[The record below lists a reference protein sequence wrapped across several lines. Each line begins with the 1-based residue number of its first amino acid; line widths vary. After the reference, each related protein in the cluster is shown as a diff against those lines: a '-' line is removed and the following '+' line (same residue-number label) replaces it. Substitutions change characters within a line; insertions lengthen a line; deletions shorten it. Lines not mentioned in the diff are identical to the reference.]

1 MKRRDFISTTAL
13 ASLSVSLNTKELLA
27 KEEISTWLIL
37 DEVFQV
43 LFPKTDTM
51 PSAKEFNA
59 IGFLKEVT
67 SHYSFDKDDKEL
79 LFQGAKDFN
88 KSFPEFLTS
97 NQEQKEKFVQRANES
112 SYGQEW
118 LNKVIYYG
126 IEAMLSDPIYGGN
139 TKEIA
144 WKSLNHKTGKPQPKM
159 KYAKR
164 VFDV

>member
-1 MKRRDFISTTAL
+1 MKRRDFISITAL
-13 ASLSVSLNTKELLA
+13 TSVSVSFNTKELLA

-37 DEVFQV
+37 DEVFQI
-43 LFPKTDTM
+43 LFPKTKNM

-59 IGFLKEVT
+59 IAFLKEVS
-67 SHYSFDKDDKEL
+67 SHDSFDKDDKEL

-88 KSFPEFLTS
+88 NNFPKFLRS
-97 NQEQKEKFVQRANES
+97 NQKEKEKFIQRANES

-139 TKEIA
+139 TNEIA
-144 WKSLNHKTGKPQPKM
+144 WKSLDHETGKPQPKA